1 MNLFTQNGLWMRG
14 GIILGGT
21 RLAVLALVALG
32 GFVVRPAAAQL
43 PVPTTPQTLI
53 PIAVDTAAP
62 IVINAIKP
70 KPLPAG
76 IVKFEGTFMNA
87 STAQITVR
95 AKNNDLAL
103 QTFALS
109 KEAAARMQE
118 TIDKGGYQYGDKVT
132 VLYNTANLV
141 AVKVKGKPSRAL

>member
-1 MNLFTQNGLWMRG
+1 MRLPIQR
-14 GIILGGT
+14 GIL
-21 RLAVLALVALG
+21 LAGAFVALG
-32 GFVVRPAAAQL
+32 GVGALPAAAQL
-43 PVPTTPQTLI
+43 PVPLPVTPQTLI

-62 IVINAIKP
+62 IIINAIKP

-76 IVKFEGTFMNA
+76 IVKFEGTVMHA
-87 STAQITVR
+87 TTAQITVR

-109 KEAAARMQE
+109 QNASAKMQE

-132 VLYNTANLV
+132 VLYNTANLE
-141 AVKVKGKPSRAL
+141 AVKIKGKPSRPL